1 MSTFQV
7 TGLQREFKFRQD
19 GQDIV
24 LTDPDPSRSP
34 EQVMMLY
41 AGQYPFLTTATVHGP
56 VTEGD
61 KVAYEFK
68 TVLGTKG

>member
-7 TGLQREFKFRQD
+7 TGLEREFRFTQD
-19 GQDIV
+19 GETV
-24 LTDPDPSRSP
+24 SLPDPDPSRTP

-41 AGQYPFLTTATVHGP
+41 ANQYPFLTTATVHGP
-56 VTEGD
+56 AQEED
-61 KVAYEFK
+61 KVIYEFK